1 MLIYYLYLAVLFFFG
16 KKPLYFEIYETFV
29 KVDVGQLE
37 GAFIMGLG
45 LWTSEQLKYH
55 PTTGELLTKNTWVF
69 YFSVYNCETIMN
81 RNY

>member
-1 MLIYYLYLAVLFFFG
+1 MFKVCNYIFGHSFANPFSISCCLFSSKQKYLHLKIYA
-16 KKPLYFEIYETFV
+16 TFL

-69 YFSVYNCETIMN
+69 Y
-81 RNY
+81 

>member
-1 MLIYYLYLAVLFFFG
+1 MFKVCNYIFEHSLVLIHFLYRAVLFSS
-16 KKPLYFEIYETFV
+16 KKKYLHLKIYATFL

-69 YFSVYNCETIMN
+69 Y
-81 RNY
+81 